1 MRIPSW
7 LVGLLGFSGLLFA
20 TGVCA
25 VLTFSTVRGAIVDLW
40 DSGVQV
46 QSPAEVLDV
55 LTNPQAFRSTPTA
68 PVIAL
73 QASATP
79 APVLPTE
86 TPQEGV
92 TAATQDAIATPDT
105 SMIQPPTEMPAVDSA
120 IEPND
125 PNDQYRWNDPRQ
137 IRILLMGIDQR
148 LGFDTDRAYRTDT
161 IILITV
167 DPVRKTVG
175 VVNFPRDLWV
185 NIPNFQAN
193 RINTANFLGDNAAYP
208 GGGSQL
214 VMETVSANFGVP
226 VNRYIRVNFTAFEA
240 IVNALA
246 PNGVELCVKESI
258 YDPKYPDEGY
268 GTLEVRFDIGCQRLN
283 ATRLLQYA
291 RTRATYGGDID
302 RARRQQEVL
311 DAMRAEILSAG
322 GVANF
327 LGQIPNLWQAL
338 NDSYKTNLTLDEIIS
353 LGFLMGE
360 IERANITFAVIDN
373 NYVDLGLSPDGQDIL
388 IPQAGRIANLLQRI
402 VYPQQEI
409 EQADIITRAQAENAV
424 IRVFN
429 GTSTAGLAGNARE
442 WLTGRGVTITD
453 IGNAPAHA
461 GAPTVI
467 KDYGNNRW
475 TAQWLASLMGLS
487 QDRIQPGTDGLAASG
502 IVIVVGPDIQTII
515 SR

>member
-7 LVGLLGFSGLLFA
+7 LVALLGFGGLTLM

-25 VLTFSTVRGAIVDLW
+25 VLAFSTTRGVIVDLW

-46 QSPAEVLDV
+46 QSPAEVLNV
-55 LTNPQAFRSTPTA
+55 LTNPQAFRVTPTA
-68 PVIAL
+68 PVL
-73 QASATP
+73 VFQPTSAPTLATDRPDISTP
-79 APVLPTE
+79 
-86 TPQEGV
+86 
-92 TAATQDAIATPDT
+92 IATNDAPAASTPIRPD
-105 SMIQPPTEMPAVDSA
+105 
-120 IEPND
+120 D
-125 PNDQYRWNDPRQ
+125 PLAQYRWSDPRQ
-137 IRILLMGIDQR
+137 IRIVLLGIDQR

-161 IILITV
+161 IILVTV

-185 NIPNFQAN
+185 NIPNFQPN

-208 GGGSQL
+208 GGGAQL
-214 VMETVSANFGVP
+214 VMETLSANFGVP
-226 VNRYIRVNFTAFEA
+226 VNRYIRINFNAFEA

-246 PNGVELCVKESI
+246 PNGVELCIKESI

-268 GTLEVRFDIGCQRLN
+268 GTIEVRFDVGCQRLN

-311 DAMRAEILSAG
+311 DAMRTEILSAG

-327 LGQIPNLWQAL
+327 LGQIPALWQTL
-338 NDSYKTNLTLDEIIS
+338 SDSYKTNLTLDEIIS

-360 IERANITFAVIDN
+360 IDRQNITFAVIDN
-373 NYVDLGLSPDGQDIL
+373 NYVDLGKSPDGQDIL
-388 IPQAGRIANLLQRI
+388 IPQAGRIADLLQRI
-402 VYPQQEI
+402 VFPQQELT
-409 EQADIITRAQAENAV
+409 QAEIISRAQAENAV

-429 GTSTAGLAGNARE
+429 GTNTAGLASSVRE
-442 WLTGRGVTITD
+442 WLTGRGVTVSE
-453 IGNAPAHA
+453 IGNAPDHNS
-461 GAPTVI
+461 APTVI

-475 TAQWLASLMGLS
+475 TAQWLVNLLGLP
-487 QDRIQPGTDGLAASG
+487 QDRIQPGTDGLAANG
-502 IVIVVGPDIQTII
+502 IVIVVGPDAQSII